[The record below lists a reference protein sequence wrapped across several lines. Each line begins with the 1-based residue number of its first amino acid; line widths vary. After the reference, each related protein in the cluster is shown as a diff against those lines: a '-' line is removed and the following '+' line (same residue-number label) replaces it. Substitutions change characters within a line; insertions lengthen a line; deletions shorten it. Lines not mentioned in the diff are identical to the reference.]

1 VHERALIAGLIRT
14 VEEVAA
20 ANTASRVTRVS
31 VRLGALSHFTPD
43 HFREHFAE
51 AARGTVADGASVD
64 ATQDDDITDPR
75 ASDVVLESVE
85 VETSAPAESRS

>member
-1 VHERALIAGLIRT
+1 VHERALMAGLIRR

-20 ANTASRVTRVS
+20 ANAASRVTRVS

-43 HFREHFAE
+43 HFREHFAD
-51 AARGTVADGASVD
+51 AARGTLAEGSTVD

-75 ASDVVLESVE
+75 AADVVLESVE
-85 VETSAPAESRS
+85 LETSAPVESRS